1 MMKTLKT
8 RIFEDDLFL
17 DIVVFPNGTAVV
29 IDEEELQSALN
40 KKEISKQ
47 DYELAYNVVKN
58 IKEEFIDNF
67 EHLKSFTEQINAEIN
82 FCNEMNSKQ
91 H

>member
-1 MMKTLKT
+1 M
-8 RIFEDDLFL
+8 FL

-29 IDEEELQSALN
+29 IDEEELHSALN
-40 KKEISKQ
+40 NKEISKQ

-58 IKEEFIDNF
+58 IKEEFIN
-67 EHLKSFTEQINAEIN
+67 QINAEAN

>member
-1 MMKTLKT
+1 MICFLILLFFQTERQSLLMKKNCSL
-8 RIFEDDLFL
+8 
-17 DIVVFPNGTAVV
+17 P
-29 IDEEELQSALN
+29 LN

-58 IKEEFIDNF
+58 MKEEFIDNF

-91 H
+91 Y